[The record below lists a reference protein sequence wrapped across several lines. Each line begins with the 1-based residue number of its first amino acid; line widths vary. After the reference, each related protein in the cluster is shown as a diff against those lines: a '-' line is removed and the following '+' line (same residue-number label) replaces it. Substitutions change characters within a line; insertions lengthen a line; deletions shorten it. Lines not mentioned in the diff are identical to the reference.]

1 MVNEFRFGWF
11 KDKQFDYPNDA
22 LAIPGIGFLGIN
34 ITGQSNLGTA
44 TDYPRTNPSENRYE
58 FADTLSW
65 TKGKHTVKFG
75 VDIFRT
81 EDYTNLLFNRT
92 GTYTFPT
99 FTALAQDLTGNT
111 TGSKDWLTFSQ
122 TIGNPIVDLYIT
134 DYSFFV
140 QDQYKVTPRLT
151 LNLGMRYDYTDLPQP
166 TLTNPDYPATGRI
179 PSYKKQFAPRVG
191 FAYALDSQSKTVLR
205 GGYGIFYGRYP
216 GGLIN
221 TFFLGN
227 GLYQKSISLNSSN
240 AGDKAAG
247 PVFPNVLPGTGN
259 FNPPAGSVNLNIASQ
274 DFRTPYT
281 QQADIAIERQ
291 LTSDLAVTV
300 SYIWSR
306 GLHLTSVQDINIG
319 AAGPTVTYRIN
330 DATGNQTGTYSTPVY
345 VRQNR
350 VDTRYSRL
358 NIVGAGL
365 NSWYNGLVAQ
375 LTKRMSHGITGS
387 VSYTWA
393 HAIDNGQAGGG
404 TPNVFGSGGPQSY
417 LPGDYNFDKG
427 SSVLDIRQRLGVS
440 AVWKPTFTRSTSQF
454 AKYVVNS
461 WELSVL
467 GTFSTAPQVTPTVQ
481 ISSAFAPAPYT
492 AAFTGSLN
500 GYAQGG
506 LNNRVPFLPI
516 GSLNVDSI
524 QRIDA
529 RLTKTFPINERMKA
543 MFTFD
548 AFNVFNHRYF
558 TSVAQ
563 RAYIESVVGG
573 VPVLNPA
580 PGYGLGT
587 ASQGFPDGTNA
598 RRLQIGMR
606 FIW

>member
-1 MVNEFRFGWF
+1 
-11 KDKQFDYPNDA
+11 
-22 LAIPGIGFLGIN
+22 
-34 ITGQSNLGTA
+34 
-44 TDYPRTNPSENRYE
+44 
-58 FADTLSW
+58 
-65 TKGKHTVKFG
+65 
-75 VDIFRT
+75 
-81 EDYTNLLFNRT
+81 
-92 GTYTFPT
+92 
-99 FTALAQDLTGNT
+99 
-111 TGSKDWLTFSQ
+111 
-122 TIGNPIVDLYIT
+122 
-134 DYSFFV
+134 
-140 QDQYKVTPRLT
+140 
-151 LNLGMRYDYTDLPQP
+151 
-166 TLTNPDYPATGRI
+166 
-179 PSYKKQFAPRVG
+179 
-191 FAYALDSQSKTVLR
+191 
-205 GGYGIFYGRYP
+205 
-216 GGLIN
+216 
-221 TFFLGN
+221 
-227 GLYQKSISLNSSN
+227 
-240 AGDKAAG
+240 
-247 PVFPNVLPGTGN
+247 
-259 FNPPAGSVNLNIASQ
+259 
-274 DFRTPYT
+274 
-281 QQADIAIERQ
+281 
-291 LTSDLAVTV
+291 
-300 SYIWSR
+300 
-306 GLHLTSVQDINIG
+306 
-319 AAGPTVTYRIN
+319 
-330 DATGNQTGTYSTPVY
+330 
-345 VRQNR
+345 
-350 VDTRYSRL
+350 
-358 NIVGAGL
+358 L